1 MMPSGNLSKD
11 SASPPG
17 FLNSQMKLMGDFVMI
32 G

>member
-17 FLNSQMKLMGDFVMI
+17 FLNCLMELMGDFVMI